1 MEENMPPEF
10 SLTQKAREYLMDCQA
25 HCMVADQKELCD
37 VILYINNLLTCE
49 VARLMQEYQ
58 IE

>member
-1 MEENMPPEF
+1 MPPEF

-25 HCMVADQKELCD
+25 HCMDADQKELCD